1 MNYQSASMAMVDHTL
16 KSDKFNC
23 LSRDY
28 NKIRVIEP
36 LVTSAVKNTTND
48 LKTSLDGI
56 EFSVKTASSVEDKL
70 LRSEAKHAQTKAIH
84 SLPKTPCINLKIL
97 YDIQKSAITMTLRK
111 SPRKQ
116 LTQWKT
122 RAMF

>member
-1 MNYQSASMAMVDHTL
+1 MNYQSATMAMVDHTL

-70 LRSEAKHAQTKAIH
+70 LRSEARSDKSHSFSPQNTLLQFKDIIRYTEICNHDNITQITK
-84 SLPKTPCINLKIL
+84 KTIDSMESQG
-97 YDIQKSAITMTLRK
+97 YV
-111 SPRKQ
+111 
-116 LTQWKT
+116 
-122 RAMF
+122 

>member
-1 MNYQSASMAMVDHTL
+1 MNYQSATMAMVDHTL

-70 LRSEAKHAQTKAIH
+70 LRSEARSDKSH
-84 SLPKTPCINLKIL
+84 SFSPQTPCINLKIL